1 MVAKPLPAYRVRV
14 HGRSIVNIASS
25 MHIIITKAFRRS
37 DGLVQQQRFADVLD
51 LGNRTLQVKG
61 LGQNNLEDL
70 LQVSRAEADADG
82 MS

>member
-1 MVAKPLPAYRVRV
+1 
-14 HGRSIVNIASS
+14 
-25 MHIIITKAFRRS
+25 MHIIITKALRRS

-70 LQVSRAEADADG
+70 LQVSRADADADG